1 MTFQHFCQTNNDMF
15 KFSHF
20 RCQYNSS
27 NATSE
32 TEERQKKA
40 LEKNYPV
47 LIEKIDIGA
56 LLPHLIAMDL
66 LTDEDKEIL
75 MNVAKTRTDK
85 IHHLID
91 VLPRKAFGWFNN
103 FLECLQRSSSGT
115 GHADIIK
122 MLSITY
128 ELLNNHE
135 E

>member
-1 MTFQHFCQTNNDMF
+1 MF

-20 RCQYNSS
+20 RCQYDSS

-40 LEKNYPV
+40 LQKNYPV

-56 LLPHLIAMDL
+56 LLPHLITMDL

-103 FLECLQRSSSGT
+103 ILECLQRSSSGT